1 MAAVGEVGGS
11 KKRKREPSAAKG
23 GGKPKS
29 TQLKN
34 AASKPAKLKTQG
46 FKKLS
51 KAFEL
56 KPGKPKSGDDAT
68 VQAKKEPKTPRER
81 RLAAKEMA
89 ETRKKRRK
97 PNYNLEKVK
106 HQSNPQDLKVELASL
121 WEKMRCYNVDKQA
134 RSELS
139 CRSTCSSILLWCFT
153 IYQTCVKYCAQEE
166 RDAVFE
172 ALRPHLLAL
181 SRKKYAVH
189 LVKKLLDHAR
199 LELCG
204 SFPLLNEISFMC
216 SSASKK
222 QLEWFISSLHGHVTS
237 LLRHSVG
244 SAEKERGDVASFFLP
259 ARGDVSSP
267 RTGEKALTGEGGDGA
282 WATRGQR
289 WRTGEDNVWK
299 VGSSPLLFSSFPLL
313 LPFFSLNRPST
324 VDFSLN
330 RPPTVDFLR
339 YRPLT
344 GGPHTGNLTDRYV
357 PPVPGGT
364 DRNCKPWLSGIV
376 FQAYGEGRKNF

>member
-56 KPGKPKSGDDAT
+56 KPGKPTKSGDDAT

-121 WEKMRCYNVDKQA
+121 WEKMRCYNVDKHA
-134 RSELS
+134 RSEFVS
-139 CRSTCSSILLWCFT
+139 
-153 IYQTCVKYCAQEE
+153 
-166 RDAVFE
+166 E
-172 ALRPHLLAL
+172 ALRKMNGKFVEIAGSHVAARVLQ
-181 SRKKYAVH
+181 YAVH

-199 LELCG
+199 LEFCG

-244 SAEKERGDVASFFLP
+244 SAGL
-259 ARGDVSSP
+259 
-267 RTGEKALTGEGGDGA
+267 
-282 WATRGQR
+282 
-289 WRTGEDNVWK
+289 
-299 VGSSPLLFSSFPLL
+299 
-313 LPFFSLNRPST
+313 
-324 VDFSLN
+324 
-330 RPPTVDFLR
+330 
-339 YRPLT
+339 
-344 GGPHTGNLTDRYV
+344 
-357 PPVPGGT
+357 
-364 DRNCKPWLSGIV
+364 
-376 FQAYGEGRKNF
+376 